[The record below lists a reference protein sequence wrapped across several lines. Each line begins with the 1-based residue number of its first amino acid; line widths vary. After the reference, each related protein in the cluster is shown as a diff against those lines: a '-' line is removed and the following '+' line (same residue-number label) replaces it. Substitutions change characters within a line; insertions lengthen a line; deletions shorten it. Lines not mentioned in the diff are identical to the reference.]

1 MKLKQIGITYFRCFE
16 SLSIPLQPD
25 VNVFVGVNG
34 AGKTAILDAMA
45 MVLWDVVAANGGG
58 GKRERSAQNVS
69 LRLSDINIP
78 PNSTDSFGLAER
90 RDFVQVRARADNYY
104 RVPNST
110 PDLEWQEHIS
120 FKPPAGFSYDNR
132 NSERLSA
139 IYRYFD
145 DIWQEIRKS
154 GPKALISIPLVAY
167 YRANR
172 RLNSL
177 PDLGQVFNIKIE
189 RHEAFRNAL
198 NAGANYDA
206 MLLWFYQREN
216 QELRERLQV
225 RQDLAF
231 QLPEL
236 EAVRSAIFK
245 VIDDVENIAF
255 GGSPPTLKIALKGK
269 TALDLEQM
277 SDGYRNLLA
286 LVMDFARRLAQANP
300 GWDNPLDAPGIL
312 LIDEIE
318 LHLHPRWQ
326 QQVIPKLQE
335 AFPNTQLIVTTHSP
349 QVVTTVESAG
359 ILIVE
364 NGQVRQCPAPTFGAR
379 SSDVISEVLGVP
391 SLRPLSSEL
400 GEILPDKAMCG
411 LAGISPA
418 EVEALIVTCGLRA
431 GRLNRARL
439 AVLRGWKIVL
449 PTEIPSNNWPK
460 SRFPRLIAFLLSL
473 QPFAGCWGKMP
484 KLICNPFILRV
495 EANP

>member
-1 MKLKQIGITYFRCFE
+1 MKLKQIDITYFRCFE

-34 AGKTAILDAMA
+34 AGKTAILDAIA

-104 RVPNST
+104 RLPNASLTESGGPT
-110 PDLEWQEHIS
+110 PDLEWEEHIS

-132 NSERLSA
+132 NSERLSV

-154 GPKALISIPLVAY
+154 GPKALISIPVVAY
-167 YRANR
+167 YRAYR

-216 QELRERLQV
+216 QELRERLQL
-225 RQDLAF
+225 RQDLSF

-255 GGSPPTLKIALKGK
+255 GGSPPTLKITLKGQ
-269 TALDLEQM
+269 TVLDFEQL

-326 QQVIPKLQE
+326 QEVIPKLRE

-349 QVVTTVESAG
+349 QVLTTIHRKNVFILKDQKLYSPDIETYGTESKQS
-359 ILIVE
+359 LEDVLETESRPPNNE
-364 NGQVRQCPAPTFGAR
+364 NATEIIELFRLLSKGELTSA
-379 SSDVISEVLGVP
+379 
-391 SLRPLSSEL
+391 SLRLDDLMRKMPGEPALSEAETMIRNKEWEKEL
-400 GEILPDKAMCG
+400 GL
-411 LAGISPA
+411 
-418 EVEALIVTCGLRA
+418 
-431 GRLNRARL
+431 
-439 AVLRGWKIVL
+439 
-449 PTEIPSNNWPK
+449 
-460 SRFPRLIAFLLSL
+460 
-473 QPFAGCWGKMP
+473 
-484 KLICNPFILRV
+484 
-495 EANP
+495 